1 MFFCVPSDSLPIFGF
16 HRIPY
21 IMLAGTIGLVC
32 FSMLSSFRLT
42 DSPVLMVALLFG
54 VNLSVA
60 SPGK

>member
-1 MFFCVPSDSLPIFGF
+1 VSSDSLPIFGY

-21 IMLAGTIGLVC
+21 IMLAGGIGLTC

-42 DSPVLMVALLFG
+42 SPVVMVLLLFG

-60 SPGK
+60 SPGKTERG